1 MKIPHETIEE
11 GAGTSIRFFGQP
23 GGSAV
28 LSMQGVDACSCHG
41 SAFPCSAFPSAELL
55 RSVGACS
62 FLQPSCWTH
71 SRRSRAA
78 RVMGKATATTNKDY
92 GMPAQ
97 EREGAQKK
105 RLSFWAARGWERL
118 TQENK

>member
-1 MKIPHETIEE
+1 VLVRFCNRHAERTVVA
-11 GAGTSIRFFGQP
+11 AGLP
-23 GGSAV
+23 G
-28 LSMQGVDACSCHG
+28 
-41 SAFPCSAFPSAELL
+41 
-55 RSVGACS
+55 
-62 FLQPSCWTH
+62 
-71 SRRSRAA
+71 
-78 RVMGKATATTNKDY
+78 VMGKATATTNKDY